1 MTTETNKE
9 PKPEMSL
16 ALSCPLPVEEGQTAQ
31 LSVESPRTYRI
42 FDVRMPEGAEAIGL
56 MAGLQDVSP
65 AAGETWS
72 ALLAREPVHVT
83 KGQHVMVI
91 GRNLL
96 SETRRLT
103 ASVVVRAV
111 DDASR
116 APSRASI
123 RERTTVPATPSG
135 RPAAEP
141 IVRAADEPN
150 VRFLIERAYVTYL
163 VAYVQNGAAL
173 PRALRAAIGT
183 SFESSGAVVDKIP
196 AKLGSSVVV
205 EMPAAIRAAIGASSE
220 TPGPS
225 GSTPRTSGPRS
236 TRWLAQSPRIGRAS
250 PPPRRSRWERS
261 STRAP
266 SSATGLRG
274 RSSSVRPS
282 RLRPRQPH
290 GGRVHEEQHPRPRA
304 ARGGSRGGDPRAD
317 RRRGDE
323 PGAAP
328 AARGRHLVTMQHLC
342 FSGSPACSGVNPC
355 VSCAEVTGE
364 RVLPAA
370 TIAGGLNGSLLAL
383 VHLFAQTLYQV
394 EQRYRC
400 GVNPANLALSKL
412 GIPLSTVPASPEDRL
427 ALSTPRTARRGVGSS
442 RGSRAIQASRR
453 AS

>member
-31 LSVESPRTYRI
+31 LFVESPRTYRI

-205 EMPAAIRAAIGASSE
+205 EMPAAIRAAIGVSIRNAGPLGLHPEDVGTALDAMARAIATDWPRVSSASSVSVGAVE
-220 TPGPS
+220 HS
-225 GSTPRTSGPRS
+225 RS
-236 TRWLAQSPRIGRAS
+236 V
-250 PPPRRSRWERS
+250 ERD
-261 STRAP
+261 RAP
-266 SSATGLRG
+266 GTLL
-274 RSSSVRPS
+274 VRPAEQAS
-282 RLRPRQPH
+282 
-290 GGRVHEEQHPRPRA
+290 GRDSLTEVEFMRNSILALERRVA
-304 ARGGSRGGDPRAD
+304 DLEAVIRGQTDD
-317 RRRGDE
+317 
-323 PGAAP
+323 
-328 AARGRHLVTMQHLC
+328 
-342 FSGSPACSGVNPC
+342 
-355 VSCAEVTGE
+355 
-364 RVLPAA
+364 AA
-370 TIAGGLNGSLLAL
+370 T
-383 VHLFAQTLYQV
+383 
-394 EQRYRC
+394 
-400 GVNPANLALSKL
+400 NPAQL
-412 GIPLSTVPASPEDRL
+412 PLP
-427 ALSTPRTARRGVGSS
+427 VGGTS
-442 RGSRAIQASRR
+442 
-453 AS
+453 

>member
-31 LSVESPRTYRI
+31 LFVESPRTYRI

-183 SFESSGAVVDKIP
+183 LFESSGAVVDRSP
-196 AKLGSSVVV
+196 RSWARPWSSRCRRRSGRRS
-205 EMPAAIRAAIGASSE
+205 ERRSE

-236 TRWLAQSPRIGRAS
+236 TRWLARSPPIGRAS

-282 RLRPRQPH
+282 RP
-290 GGRVHEEQHPRPRA
+290 
-304 ARGGSRGGDPRAD
+304 
-317 RRRGDE
+317 
-323 PGAAP
+323 P
-328 AARGRHLVTMQHLC
+328 AET
-342 FSGSPACSGVNPC
+342 
-355 VSCAEVTGE
+355 
-364 RVLPAA
+364 
-370 TIAGGLNGSLLAL
+370 
-383 VHLFAQTLYQV
+383 
-394 EQRYRC
+394 
-400 GVNPANLALSKL
+400 
-412 GIPLSTVPASPEDRL
+412 
-427 ALSTPRTARRGVGSS
+427 
-442 RGSRAIQASRR
+442 ASRR
-453 AS
+453 SSS